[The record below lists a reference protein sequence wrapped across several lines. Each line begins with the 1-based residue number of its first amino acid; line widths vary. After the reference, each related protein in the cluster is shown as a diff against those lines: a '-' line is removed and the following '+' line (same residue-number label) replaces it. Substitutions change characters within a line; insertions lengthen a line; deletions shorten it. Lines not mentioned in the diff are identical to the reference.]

1 MGKCIACN
9 FARKYTLVVGA
20 IFMLL
25 MLVFGLNLV
34 AVGKSYGTH
43 VNHQMNYNITE
54 YGEVDNEQLCRIS
67 NCAYVVKD
75 YSNMQ
80 MVYAAHLNEA
90 KGLKL
95 IRDKDC
101 EVSIYPLFGEYHI
114 STTFD
119 ILLYVDGADAYFA
132 LDLDVLFDELKITY
146 TITFILVFLIV
157 IAFMFFSYKKEMR
170 EHLIQTI
177 GAEAIISNQSM
188 ILITEN
194 VHHEM
199 NTPMEVIDNKI
210 EKIHRIVNEFIVSEL
225 TDTSPLTKERI
236 KLNKKLV
243 LLEKDFE
250 YVTTAI
256 EQIFVTLDRMRGF
269 KHLRY
274 SNGNKTLY
282 DICHGACK
290 MITIA
295 NSGFDFEVDKELEN
309 YKIKPNGTKTLKNVD
324 LLNAIINHLKNSLEA
339 KSSNIIIAFDKMVN
353 DVLYLHIID
362 NGNGIPQE
370 ALPNVFKENYSTKGT
385 HEPRGNG
392 MHISKYYI
400 MNPFGGDVNV
410 VDTNTNGTI
419 ISISLQAIHEEKKY
433 Y

>member
-1 MGKCIACN
+1 MSRCIACN
-9 FARKYTLVVGA
+9 FAKKYTLVVIA
-20 IFMLL
+20 IFSLL
-25 MLVFGLNLV
+25 MFVFGMNLI
-34 AVGKSYGTH
+34 AVGKSYSKH
-43 VNHQMNYNITE
+43 VSHQMTYNITE
-54 YGEVDNEQLCRIS
+54 YNEVDNEQLCRIS
-67 NCAYVVKD
+67 NCSYVIKD

-80 MVYAAHLNEA
+80 MVYTAALNEA

-95 IRDKDC
+95 IRNYNQTVDL
-101 EVSIYPLFGEYHI
+101 YHLFDEYYI
-114 STTFD
+114 SDTLD
-119 ILLYVDGADAYFA
+119 IILYVEGADAYFA
-132 LDLDVLFDELKITY
+132 LDLSVLVDELKLAY
-146 TITFILVFLIV
+146 MITFTMVFLIS
-157 IAFMFFSYKKEMR
+157 ISFMYFSYKKEMR
-170 EHLIQTI
+170 EHMIQTV

-225 TDTSPLTKERI
+225 ENNEPITEERVA
-236 KLNKKLV
+236 LNKKLIT
-243 LLEKDFE
+243 LEKDFE
-250 YVTTAI
+250 YVNTAI

-282 DICHGACK
+282 DICYGACK

-339 KSSNIIIAFDKMVN
+339 KSSNIIICFNKVIGN
-353 DVLYLHIID
+353 TLYLNIID
-362 NGNGIPQE
+362 NGNGIPKE

-392 MHISKYYI
+392 MHISKYFI
-400 MNPFGGDVNV
+400 LNPFGGDVNV
-410 VDTNTNGTI
+410 VDTNSNGTI
-419 ISISLQAIHEEKKY
+419 ISISLQAYYEEKKIY
-433 Y
+433 